1 MMNSF
6 SQKSENKPITTAHS
20 IQQQNQPPCP
30 LLVPYGAIPKY
41 KKDKRRRKALSS
53 QKFNHNLEHP
63 PSVLAP
69 YPFFQLALSSSPSF
83 LTSLAHKWF
92 IHPTLKKKT
101 TKLAALAENEKH
113 STVSPVGFMPRTLP
127 PTTDMA
133 YLSSLKVSA
142 PMDIH
147 NHAHDHQQDAS
158 SSLSSFSSSSS
169 SSLEDTCSFNTNDS
183 WNDSSILAKETDY
196 STSSHY
202 YNSTNSKTASTL
214 SGLLCEHYVQSQLMI
229 MTMMDYDASDDADV
243 ENDADGCPVTC
254 PSLTPTST
262 SNTSA
267 SSTSSSTSTTDTS
280 LLDTLIYP
288 FSSSPCT
295 FDNKIFDTTTTD
307 PSATILSS
315 TVSTASNNK
324 DSPNET
330 TPIDVPLS
338 TFRMFRARDDEN
350 DNDKENIVWN
360 ESISLCNEYDDTM
373 GNDRCFGSCDN
384 DNHSQCD
391 EKKNRTNGTIPTI
404 TEEMHQHQNDIV
416 YSGKEALLE
425 NSWANWQKAWQGKQ
439 WVLSMSEQD
448 EKKDDCL
455 PRTSDQRIVT
465 NPNPTPSSVPP
476 SPPPP
481 IALNK
486 SREPRVN
493 SAHLRMLVAEVNMMR
508 ADKIVG
514 PLRPRNYLPKRNDPI
529 PSSHCRLTPSPL
541 SFNFVSE

>member
-1 MMNSF
+1 MY
-6 SQKSENKPITTAHS
+6 
-20 IQQQNQPPCP
+20 NQEQ
-30 LLVPYGAIPKY
+30 L
-41 KKDKRRRKALSS
+41 
-53 QKFNHNLEHP
+53 

-92 IHPTLKKKT
+92 INPTLQKKT
-101 TKLAALAENEKH
+101 SKLAASAENENH
-113 STVSPVGFMPRTLP
+113 STLSPVGFMPRALP

-133 YLSSLKVSA
+133 YSSSLKVSA
-142 PMDIH
+142 PMEIH
-147 NHAHDHQQDAS
+147 NHVYDHQQEAS
-158 SSLSSFSSSSS
+158 SSLSSFSSSASSS
-169 SSLEDTCSFNTNDS
+169 SSLEDTWSFNTNDT
-183 WNDSSILAKETDY
+183 WNDSGTLAKETDY

-202 YNSTNSKTASTL
+202 YSSTNSKTASTL

-229 MTMMDYDASDDADV
+229 MTMMDYDASDDTDV
-243 ENDADGCPVTC
+243 ENDADGCPMTC

-267 SSTSSSTSTTDTS
+267 SSTSSSTSTTDSS

-288 FSSSPCT
+288 FSSSPYT
-295 FDNKIFDTTTTD
+295 FDNKIFDITTTD
-307 PSATILSS
+307 PSATISS
-315 TVSTASNNK
+315 SASSNK

-330 TPIDVPLS
+330 SPIDVPLS

-350 DNDKENIVWN
+350 DNDKENIAWN
-360 ESISLCNEYDDTM
+360 ENNCNDYDDTM
-373 GNDRCFGSCDN
+373 KNNACFGPCD
-384 DNHSQCD
+384 DDHHSQCD
-391 EKKNRTNGTIPTI
+391 EKKKRTNGTISTI
-404 TEEMHQHQNDIV
+404 TEEMHQHQNDMV

-455 PRTSDQRIVT
+455 PRTSSPDEDQREVV

-476 SPPPP
+476 SP

-529 PSSHCRLTPSPL
+529 PSTHCRLSPSPL
-541 SFNFVSE
+541 SFNFVSV